1 MTENLEEF
9 FESMLGRAPALPLPP
24 KNASVETWDEFVGEL
39 ERQDPEAFEV
49 YRTMLKVG
57 FHILAPAPERTGGKE

>member
-1 MTENLEEF
+1 MNEELEYLF
-9 FESMLGRAPALPLPP
+9 KDVLGRAPALPLPP

-57 FHILAPAPERTGGKE
+57 FHILAPAQEQTGGKE